1 MAALFN
7 HNNFKPY
14 KPTTAMELEKISNI
28 ELGGIDTNDYPDFCD
43 AYIVSAEIDGVELTD
58 AEIEELNCD
67 SSFVYDCVLK
77 ELF

>member
-1 MAALFN
+1 MDALLN
-7 HNNFKPY
+7 HCNFKLNQ
-14 KPTTAMELEKISNI
+14 PTTAMELDKISNI

-58 AEIEELNCD
+58 AEIEELNCN
-67 SSFVYDCVLK
+67 SEFVYDCVLK